1 MTLHRPVFTVAM
13 AMLACACAA
22 QPARRDDGRRP
33 ATTFRLVN
41 ATFDSIAT
49 LAIAPAAS
57 NDFHPIALGKPLQGG
72 LNATTFRVPA
82 GGCMRDLRITF
93 RDGDVA
99 SLPSIDMCRSHALRI
114 GAK

>member
-1 MTLHRPVFTVAM
+1 MSLHRFVCTVTIAL
-13 AMLACACAA
+13 LACACSA
-22 QPARRDDGRRP
+22 QPARSDNGRRP

-41 ATFDSIAT
+41 ATFDSVAA

-57 NDFHPIALGKPLQGG
+57 NDFHLVPLGKPLQGG
-72 LNATTFRVPA
+72 FNTTTFRVPA

-93 RDGDVA
+93 RNGDVT
-99 SLPSIDMCRSHALRI
+99 SLPAIDMCRSHGLRI